1 MSNNQNISDYKSEI
15 QVAIS
20 TLVASLGFYKVQE
33 LTDFIHTIKNVNGIP
48 INSDFTVVLF
58 PFIGMLLYLAY
69 LFCVAFSLYCIF
81 KHLNPKK
88 HQMSI
93 LFAVTCYFTL
103 QILMIGLTLS
113 EPIKATKFEKQ
124 EPKKVIMIKMDSLN
138 VYVPY
143 DSIATTAVQD
153 L

>member
-1 MSNNQNISDYKSEI
+1 MINNQKISDYKTEI
-15 QVAIS
+15 QVAIT

-48 INSDFTVVLF
+48 INNDFTVILF

-81 KHLNPKK
+81 KQLNPKK

-93 LFAVTCYFTL
+93 LFAVCCYFAL
-103 QILMIGLTLS
+103 QFLMIGLTLS
-113 EPIKATKFEKQ
+113 EPTKSTKSEKQ
-124 EPKKVIMIKMDSLN
+124 EPPKLILIKTDSLN
-138 VYVPY
+138 VYVHY
-143 DSIATTAVQD
+143 DSITIRKK
-153 L
+153 